1 MREEGQWLVEVD
13 DKPMTEEKQGEN
25 VRMAGRKERKER
37 MKRMERRQR
46 GNERRVRK
54 NGG

>member
-1 MREEGQWLVEVD
+1 LVEVD
-13 DKPMTEEKQGEN
+13 DKAKKGQEEKQGEN